1 MALDPSAFAASRVNF
16 SPLLQAIQGY
26 RQGMDANF
34 DFRGQQE
41 LGAALASGN
50 MQGARDAAG
59 KYGMDT
65 NVLLTLGEKARQEQE
80 RQRMA
85 EALKNPNLTRG
96 MPPAYM
102 AAIQAMPPEQ
112 QAAALA
118 QAHSPVTKS
127 QLEGQAISRQ
137 LSQAQLAQIKNQTP
151 EARAGMAQ
159 SLGLQPGTNEFRTFV
174 VTGQL
179 SQPQQP
185 KYMEVNGKVVA
196 IPANGGPASV
206 AYDGGPNFDK
216 LPEFSAKAAGFTSR
230 MVEAEDNTR
239 RITADPKKFDPTSV
253 STGLVRSMLPE
264 AIGNVVAR
272 SPEMQQYEQSA
283 EQWIRAFLRKESGAA
298 IGRDE
303 FQRDF
308 KVYFPQ
314 PGDGPEVVK
323 QKERARLDAMR
334 SFQGETRGFF
344 DHTSP
349 QQAARLKGWQQ
360 PQPNPA
366 LDEARDAIQRGAPRD
381 KVIERLRQNGIDP
394 TGL

>member
-1 MALDPSAFAASRVNF
+1 MVWDARAWNGTANF

-26 RQGMDANF
+26 RQGMDQNF
-34 DFRGQQE
+34 DFRGQQAV
-41 LGAALASGN
+41 GAELASGN

-80 RQRMA
+80 RQRMS
-85 EALKNPNLTRG
+85 EALKNPALMQG
-96 MPPAYM
+96 MSPAY
-102 AAIQAMPPEQ
+102 AAAVRVMPPEQ
-112 QAAALA
+112 QAAQFA

-127 QLEGQAISRQ
+127 QLEGQAMSRR
-137 LSQAQLAQIKNQTP
+137 LSEAQLAQIKNQTP
-151 EARAGMAQ
+151 EARAAMAQ
-159 SLGLQPGTNEFRTFV
+159 SLGLQPGTNEHRSFV

-179 SQPQQP
+179 LQPQQP
-185 KYMEVNGKVVA
+185 KYMEVNGKIVD
-196 IPANGGPASV
+196 PASGRV

-253 STGLVRSMLPE
+253 STGMVRSMLPE

-298 IGRDE
+298 IGKDE
-303 FQRDF
+303 FTRDF

-349 QQAARLKGWQQ
+349 QQSARLKGWQQ
-360 PQPNPA
+360 PANPA
-366 LDEARDAIQRGAPRD
+366 LDEARSAIQRGAPRD

-394 TGL
+394 SGL